1 MSEPTIQQPNSCSA
15 FTKTLTKAAPPR
27 SSFSVQCTSYRMK
40 KEMTQEYEIR
50 LEVILNGEGARKLL
64 LEADRRGL
72 KPELLTSQLLEFIAM
87 DDMFRAVLDG

>member
-72 KPELLTSQLLEFIAM
+72 KPELLASQLLEFIAM